1 MYSDPVTYRKILR
14 VLVIGFSAVIALLMA
29 AGFIGLK
36 SAQLIQEN
44 SAEIVH
50 NGLVT
55 TRLIDELQREQ
66 DTLNAA
72 FYKLSRGPEL
82 SERERLLA
90 QLDEADQAVERIVA
104 EAAGTPQAELWRQ
117 LSTAVQGFSSE
128 ARRLL
133 VRKNVPTYTSRDLL
147 RHHEEV
153 TAIVAKMI
161 ANNYTRTL
169 AAQSRMDQRSAQL
182 VTESL
187 GLLGG
192 CLLLALVCA
201 IFTVRITTQLFRRME
216 QQSSD
221 LARVTWHMLESQET
235 AARRFSHELHDE
247 LGQSLTAIKAN
258 VTALDPATPPDP
270 ARLEDCRRLIDEAIQ
285 NVRELS
291 HLLRP
296 TILDDFG
303 LDAGIRWLSERFG
316 QRTGIEVD
324 YQSSF
329 HERLA
334 DQTETHLFRIVQ
346 EALTNVAQAFRRHAR
361 RDRAGAQREP
371 GASHGEG
378 QWPRVS
384 TERSHPGLGLVG
396 MRARAQSV
404 GGELRNQVR
413 TMASRLTCGRHL
425 RGYKLNMLRILL
437 ADDHAMVRKGFRLI
451 LEAQPDMQIVGEAG
465 NGREAVELAEQL
477 HPDVVVMDVAMPELN
492 GIEATRRLIASAP
505 RTRVLAL
512 SMHKDSV
519 YVREILRAGARG
531 YLLKDSIDSDLVN
544 AVRAVAKGE
553 GYLSPGVSD
562 AVLSDYRKHVTD
574 PLDLLTSR
582 EREVLQM
589 IAEGKTNKE
598 IAGAL
603 NLSVYTVDAHR
614 GKIMEK
620 LNLHSIGEMVRF
632 AVRNGLID

>member
-1 MYSDPVTYRKILR
+1 M
-14 VLVIGFSAVIALLMA
+14 
-29 AGFIGLK
+29 
-36 SAQLIQEN
+36 
-44 SAEIVH
+44 
-50 NGLVT
+50 
-55 TRLIDELQREQ
+55 
-66 DTLNAA
+66 
-72 FYKLSRGPEL
+72 
-82 SERERLLA
+82 
-90 QLDEADQAVERIVA
+90 ERIVN

-161 ANNYTRTL
+161 ANNSSRTL
-169 AAQSRMDQRSAQL
+169 AAQTRIDQRSAQL
-182 VTESL
+182 VKESL

-303 LDAGIRWLSERFG
+303 LDAGIRWLAERFG

-324 YQSSF
+324 YKSSF

-334 DQTETHLFRIVQ
+334 DETETHLFRIVQ
-346 EALTNVAQAFRRHAR
+346 EALTNVARHSGATRVTIELAR
-361 RDRAGAQREP
+361 NGDRVHLTVKDNGHGFQGNGCVGSGIGGHAGAGAKRRWRAPDPLQRWRDGRP
-371 GASHGEG
+371 VGSAGARKSG
-378 QWPRVS
+378 
-384 TERSHPGLGLVG
+384 
-396 MRARAQSV
+396 
-404 GGELRNQVR
+404 
-413 TMASRLTCGRHL
+413 C
-425 RGYKLNMLRILL
+425 YKLIMLRILL

-451 LEAQPDMQIVGEAG
+451 LETQPDMQIVGEAG

-492 GIEATRRLIASAP
+492 GIEATRRLVASAP

-598 IAGAL
+598 IAGTL

-620 LNLHSIGEMVRF
+620 LNLHSSGELVRF